1 LPQSA
6 FGYLFTPLPLKPRSS
21 LTEGT
26 ACEKPGTAIADF
38 LRQPARLHRG
48 NICAATRQGAR
59 RRVLPSLQFPERGIT
74 HVETS
79 AAPRTGEPATGAA
92 IGADA
97 LIGTVRQL
105 AAELHPSRAAIPS
118 SLDARLEHDYGFDSL
133 GRVELFLRIEK
144 KFGVSL
150 TEAVMASAETPR
162 DLLRAIHAATPARH
176 DHAGAE
182 RVSALA
188 SESQTPEEAGTLPEI
203 LEWHVARHPARPHI
217 VLQDDEGNERTVTY
231 AELDQSARAVA
242 AGLLAR
248 GLEPGK
254 AVAIMLPTSVDY
266 FFSFFGILL
275 AGGVPVPIYPPAR
288 ASQIED
294 HLRRHAGILSNAL
307 TEVLVTMPQ
316 AKALALLLKPRVDT
330 LKHVVTPEEIM
341 RPGPAG
347 GTLPRARPQ
356 DVAMLQYTSGS
367 TGNPKGVVLTHA
379 NLLVNIRAM
388 GRALRVT
395 PSDVFVSWLPLYHD
409 MGLIGAW
416 MGSLVYG
423 FKYPV
428 MSPLTFLSR
437 PDRWLWT
444 IHRHGGTL
452 TGGPNFCYELCLRKI
467 DDAQIEGLD
476 LSTWRFAFNGA
487 EPVSPD
493 TMDAFTKRFARYG
506 FRAGAMAPVYGLA
519 EATLGVAFPPPLR
532 GPRLD
537 RVDKDQFMNGGRAVP
552 VPPSHPDAL
561 VHVGCGLPIPGHQIR
576 VVDGA
581 GRELAER
588 MEGHIQFSG
597 PSVTSGYYRNPEGT
611 RELLDGEWMNTG
623 DYGYIAEGDIHIT
636 GRIKDTIIRAGRN
649 IHPYELEE
657 AVGGLEGIRKGCVAV
672 FGARDER
679 AGTEKIV
686 VLAETREA
694 DPARREALQGRINDM
709 ALSLIGMP
717 ADDVMLAAPGTVL
730 KTSSGKIRRAASREV
745 YQSGGT
751 VARRAVWLQIARL
764 AFAALLPQARRMA
777 RSAGDL
783 VYSGYALFLLVALGA
798 LVWIVCAIA
807 SPVAGPGW
815 CWRFSGRVARVFA
828 WLTGLQLAVRGVENL
843 PCGGAFMMAANHASY
858 LDGIMTV
865 AATREP
871 KTFIAKRELLDH
883 WVPRIYLK
891 SIGTA
896 FVDRQ
901 DAQRGIEDT
910 RQFVEGA
917 RGGQSL
923 VVFPEGTFRRMPGLL
938 PFRMGAFV
946 IAAQAGVPIVPV
958 TIRGTRS
965 ALRDGQWTFRRS
977 RVSVTFSPPIAPE
990 GSDWNAAIAL
1000 RDATRADI
1008 LSHLGEPDLG
1018 EETSLPPKKPA

>member
-1 LPQSA
+1 M
-6 FGYLFTPLPLKPRSS
+6 
-21 LTEGT
+21 TET
-26 ACEKPGTAIADF
+26 VA
-38 LRQPARLHRG
+38 RQAG
-48 NICAATRQGAR
+48 GD
-59 RRVLPSLQFPERGIT
+59 
-74 HVETS
+74 
-79 AAPRTGEPATGAA
+79 AAPAA
-92 IGADA
+92 NADG
-97 LIGTVRQL
+97 LIETIRQL
-105 AAELHPSRAAIPS
+105 AAELHPTRAAIPS
-118 SLDARLEHDYGFDSL
+118 SLDARLEHEYGFDSL

-150 TEAVMASAETPR
+150 TEAVMAGAETPR
-162 DLLRAIHAATPARH
+162 DLLRAIHAASPARH
-176 DHAGAE
+176 DRAAAE

-188 SESQTPEEAGTLPEI
+188 SESETPEEAATLPEV
-203 LEWHVARHPARPHI
+203 LEWHVRRHPARPHI
-217 VLQDDEGNERTVTY
+217 VLQDDEGRERTVTY

-242 AGLLAR
+242 AGLLDR
-248 GLEPGK
+248 GLEPGQ
-254 AVAIMLPTSVDY
+254 AVAIMLPTSVEY

-307 TEVLVTMPQ
+307 TGILITVPQ

-330 LKHVVTPEEIM
+330 LKHVVTPEEIT
-341 RPGPAG
+341 RPGAG
-347 GTLPRARPQ
+347 AVAPRARPQ

-395 PSDVFVSWLPLYHD
+395 PADVFVSWLPLYHD

-467 DDAQIEGLD
+467 DDAQVEGLD

-506 FRAGAMAPVYGLA
+506 FKAGAMAPVYGLA
-519 EATLGVAFPPPLR
+519 EATLGVSFPPPLR

-537 RVDKDQFMNGGRAVP
+537 RVDKNQFMSGGRAVP
-552 VPPSHPDAL
+552 VPPDHPDAL

-576 VVDGA
+576 VVDGG
-581 GRELAER
+581 GRELPER
-588 MEGHIQFSG
+588 EEGHIQFSG

-611 RELLDGEWMNTG
+611 RELLDGAWMNTG
-623 DYGYIAEGDIHIT
+623 DYGYIAEGEIHIT

-657 AVGGLEGIRKGCVAV
+657 AVGGVEGIRKGCVAV
-672 FGARDER
+672 FGVRDDR
-679 AGTEKIV
+679 AGTEKII
-686 VLAETREA
+686 VLAETRES
-694 DPARREALQGRINDM
+694 DPARRDALRGRINDL

-717 ADDVMLAAPGTVL
+717 ADDVMLAPPGTVL

-745 YQSGGT
+745 YQAGGPS
-751 VARRAVWLQIARL
+751 ARRAVWLQVARL
-764 AFAALLPQARRMA
+764 AAAALLPQARRLA
-777 RSAGDL
+777 RAAVDL
-783 VYSGYALFLLVALGA
+783 LYSGYALFLLFSLGA
-798 LVWIVCAIA
+798 LVWIVCAAA
-807 SPVAGPGW
+807 SPLAGPGW
-815 CWRFSGRVARVFA
+815 CWRFSRRVARGFA
-828 WLTGLQLAVRGVENL
+828 WLTGLQLTVRGLEHL
-843 PCGGAFMMAANHASY
+843 PRGGACMMAANHASY

-865 AATREP
+865 AALPEP
-871 KTFIAKRELLDH
+871 KIFIAKRELLDH

-891 SIGTA
+891 AIGTA

-910 RQFVEGA
+910 RQFVAAA
-917 RGGQSL
+917 RAGQSL
-923 VVFPEGTFRRMPGLL
+923 LVFPEGTFRRMPGLL
-938 PFRMGAFV
+938 PFRLGAFV
-946 IAAQAGVPIVPV
+946 IAAQAGTPIVPV

-977 RVSVTFSPPIAPE
+977 RVSVTFSPPIAP
-990 GSDWNAAIAL
+990 GGTDWNAAIAL
-1000 RDATRADI
+1000 RDATRAEI
-1008 LSHLGEPDLG
+1008 LRHVGEPDLG
-1018 EETSLPPKKPA
+1018 EETLLPPKKPA

>member
-1 LPQSA
+1 MRANINSHFRHGHFESA
-6 FGYLFTPLPLKPRSS
+6 SVN
-21 LTEGT
+21 EIV
-26 ACEKPGTAIADF
+26 A
-38 LRQPARLHRG
+38 RQAVGDASPA
-48 NICAATRQGAR
+48 
-59 RRVLPSLQFPERGIT
+59 
-74 HVETS
+74 
-79 AAPRTGEPATGAA
+79 
-92 IGADA
+92 ADA
-97 LIGTVRQL
+97 DGLIATIRQL
-105 AAELHPSRAAIPS
+105 AAELHPTRAAIPS

-144 KFGVSL
+144 KFGVGL
-150 TEAVMASAETPR
+150 TESVMAGAETPR
-162 DLLRAIHAATPARH
+162 DLLRAIHAASPARQ
-176 DHAGAE
+176 DPAASAA

-188 SESQTPEEAGTLPEI
+188 SESETPEEAATLPEI
-203 LEWHVARHPARPHI
+203 LEWHVRRHPGRPHI
-217 VLQDDEGNERTVTY
+217 VLQDDEGHERTITY

-248 GLEPGK
+248 GLEPGQ
-254 AVAIMLPTSVDY
+254 AVAIMLPTSVEY

-307 TEVLVTMPQ
+307 TEILITVPQ

-330 LKHVVTPEEIM
+330 LKHVVTPEEIA
-341 RPGPAG
+341 RPGAPG
-347 GTLPRARPQ
+347 GSVPRARPQ

-379 NLLVNIRAM
+379 NLLINIRAM

-395 PSDVFVSWLPLYHD
+395 PADVFVSWLPLYHD

-428 MSPLTFLSR
+428 MSPLTFLAR

-467 DDAQIEGLD
+467 EDAQVQGLD

-493 TMDAFTKRFARYG
+493 TMEAFTRRFARYG
-506 FRAGAMAPVYGLA
+506 FKAGAMAPVYGLA

-537 RVDKDQFMNGGRAVP
+537 RVDKDAFMNGGRAVP
-552 VPPSHPDAL
+552 VAPGEENGERTL

-588 MEGHIQFSG
+588 TEGHIQFSG
-597 PSVTSGYYRNPEGT
+597 PSVTSGYYRNPEAT

-657 AVGGLEGIRKGCVAV
+657 AVGGMEGIRKGCVAV
-672 FGARDER
+672 FGTRDKQ

-694 DPARREALQGRINDM
+694 DPGRREALRGNINDL

-717 ADDVMLAAPGTVL
+717 ADDIMLAPPGTVL

-745 YQSGGT
+745 YEAGGT
-751 VARRAVWLQIARL
+751 VARRAVWLQVARL
-764 AFAALLPQARRMA
+764 ALAALLPQARRMVRA
-777 RSAGDL
+777 AADRAYSA
-783 VYSGYALFLLVALGA
+783 YALFLLGALGA
-798 LVWIVCAIA
+798 LVWIVCAIL
-807 SPVAGPGW
+807 SPIAGPAW
-815 CWRFSGRVARVFA
+815 CWRFSGRVARAFA
-828 WLTGLQLAVRGVENL
+828 WLTGLQLTVRGIEHL
-843 PCGGAFMMAANHASY
+843 PRRGAFMMAANHASY

-917 RGGQSL
+917 RDGQSL

-977 RVSVTFSPPIAPE
+977 RVSVIFSAPIAPA
-990 GSDWNAAIAL
+990 GGDWNAAITL
-1000 RDATRADI
+1000 RDATRAEI
-1008 LSHLGEPDLG
+1008 LRHLGEPDLG
-1018 EETSLPPKKPA
+1018 EETSLPPKKPT